1 MDADTVKACLFA
13 AEDERGKVRQGLT
26 NRHSESDSN
35 TRRLATFLFGSDPV
49 RPTNLFFPNL
59 QQ

>member
-35 TRRLATFLFGSDPV
+35 TRHLATFLFGSGQV
-49 RPTNLFFPNL
+49 RPTTSSF
-59 QQ
+59 